1 MHLHTYRPD
10 ESFKPSKR
18 QSLIFFLS
26 CPIYLVY
33 NSSLCSPNI
42 ALKLSRRKSK
52 FFFDFYLT
60 FKLENKKKI
69 KVILH
74 VMATCPVVDDCA
86 IYREIFLQV
95 ISKQEK
101 FYKQI
106 GTW

>member
-69 KVILH
+69 KVIL
-74 VMATCPVVDDCA
+74 TCDGYLSSRGWLCN
-86 IYREIFLQV
+86 I
-95 ISKQEK
+95 
-101 FYKQI
+101 
-106 GTW
+106 